1 MNRPVKKVALV
12 VIPFVLL
19 MSVVCFPRLPRVL
32 SSGLRQDDVIVVAEG
47 IPLKVVTTQEVTSKT
62 ASPND
67 NVNFKVDED
76 LVVNGHVI
84 VTKGTLARGSVINAE
99 KGGYL
104 GKSGKL
110 GIQVESTET
119 VDGQPL
125 KLRAAKGKEGN
136 DKTNSTAALS
146 LISPVFLFKKGGEA
160 KIAEGTQ
167 VTVYVAE
174 EKRFRLEDSKLVQ
187 LTPATAVPGD
197 VSAAADAIVYIYRP
211 SKLMGKALEP
221 SVFVDN
227 VELAR
232 MDNGRYFTLKLKPGK
247 HMVHMTNEKKGFAI
261 DMGTG
266 QTYYFRVGV
275 EMGMWK
281 GQGKITLE
289 DSEKA
294 IPEIKKLKF
303 IGEDK
308 IKDRT
313 MIVQLEPS
321 TPK

>member
-1 MNRPVKKVALV
+1 MNRPVRKVALR

-19 MSVVCFPRLPRVL
+19 TSGVWLSPLPSVF
-32 SSGLRQDDVIVVAEG
+32 SSGPQQDDVIVVAEG
-47 IPLKVVTTQEVTSKT
+47 TPLNVVTTQEVTSKT

-125 KLRAAKGKEGN
+125 KLRAAKGKEGS

-160 KIAEGTQ
+160 KIAQGTP

-174 EKRFRLEDSKLVQ
+174 EKRFRVEDSKLVQ
-187 LTPATAVPGD
+187 LAPATAAPGD
-197 VSAAADAIVYIYRP
+197 VSAVADAIVYIYRP

>member
-1 MNRPVKKVALV
+1 MNYSFRKTSLAVTMFVVLISLGCLLPV
-12 VIPFVLL
+12 PN
-19 MSVVCFPRLPRVL
+19 VL
-32 SSGLRQDDVIVVAEG
+32 SFRGYQDEVIVLAEG
-47 IPLKVVTTQEVTSKT
+47 TPINVVTAQEVTSKT

-84 VTKGTLARGSVINAE
+84 VTKGTLAKGSVINAE

-110 GIQVESTET
+110 GIQVESTDT
-119 VDGQPL
+119 VAGQPL

-136 DKTNSTAALS
+136 DKTNSTLALS
-146 LISPVFLFKKGGEA
+146 MISPVFLFKKGGEA
-160 KIAEGTQ
+160 KITEGTH

-174 EKRFRLEDSKLVQ
+174 EKRYSLEGSKLVEIAA
-187 LTPATAVPGD
+187 PAAASGD
-197 VSAAADAIVYIYRP
+197 PSAGADAIVYIYRP
-211 SKLMGKALEP
+211 SKLAGKALEP
-221 SVFVDN
+221 SVFVDS

-232 MDNGRYFTLKLKPGK
+232 MDNGRYFTLKLTPGK
-247 HMVHMTNEKKGFAI
+247 HIVHMTNEKKGFAI
-261 DMGTG
+261 DMGPG
-266 QTYYFRVGV
+266 QTYYFRVGI

-281 GQGKITLE
+281 GQGKLTLE

-294 IPEIKKLKF
+294 VPEIKKLKF

-308 IKDRT
+308 IKDHT
-313 MIVQLEPS
+313 MVIQLEPS
-321 TPK
+321 RPK